1 MKPKKYKLIILQIIA
16 IILVNYLIVI
26 DSGFIYKTHWKPTY
40 IFALAFF
47 HIGTFC
53 SLYASMRCKELTTQ
67 KREVIYNYNAFVYL
81 SFLALLFW
89 HNCHVA
95 TDNLVFNYSLG
106 LPILFMAVILL
117 YDTYISFKVYQL
129 SKNIIIEKI
138 IE

>member
-16 IILVNYLIVI
+16 IALVNYLIVF

-53 SLYASMRCKELTTQ
+53 SLYASIRCKELTSE
-67 KREVIYNYNAFVYL
+67 KREVIFNYNAFLYL
-81 SFLALLFW
+81 SFLGLLFW
-89 HNCHVA
+89 HNCQVA
-95 TDNLVFNYSLG
+95 TDNLALNYGLG
-106 LPILFMAVILL
+106 LTVLFMAIILL
-117 YDTYISFKVYQL
+117 YDTYISFKAYQL

-138 IE
+138 IK